1 MRSSRTAIAVCAL
14 VVLLGLTPVATAAYA
29 APRTVRVGVY
39 ENEPK
44 VFLDD
49 SGEPAGIFIEL
60 LEAIAEDEGWE
71 LEYVPGTW
79 DEGLSRL
86 SSGEIDLM
94 PDVAYTPERDR
105 QYDFNSHRVAESW
118 SYVYM
123 TDGRGVD
130 GISELEGMSIA
141 VLSGSVQEGSLAQIT
156 EGFGIDVDIVPA
168 DSLRGVFEL
177 ASTGDADAA
186 VANHFFGDYAAAEY
200 GLEKT
205 PIVFGGSSL
214 HYAVRQGV
222 DGELLAAI
230 DEHLIQWIDQPGSV
244 YYTTLAHFAGDGGEA
259 RMLRTTLRWLVGV
272 AFALLLAVLV
282 ILVSQWQVNVRTR
295 DLRSAQSE
303 LERYRGQ
310 LEGLVHERTAQL
322 EQANEELASINHSKS
337 QFLAFMSHE
346 FRNELNSILG
356 FAHLML
362 ADPDKL
368 DAVQFKQARYIHSSA
383 EHLHSLINDVL
394 DLARAESGAMS
405 VSCDV
410 FEVSALVRDLL
421 GSFSVAAAERGN
433 QLRAEL
439 PQAPILIDTDEGI
452 VRQILINLV
461 GNAIKFTSDG
471 VITVGAA
478 PDKSGVAIEVRDT
491 GRGITPEEMEHLF
504 DEFWQSVE
512 VRRRAGVG
520 TGLGLSICMN
530 LATLLGGRIEVES
543 TPGVGSTFRLS
554 IPECAVPDA
563 GIE

>member
-1 MRSSRTAIAVCAL
+1 V
-14 VVLLGLTPVATAAYA
+14 
-29 APRTVRVGVY
+29 
-39 ENEPK
+39 
-44 VFLDD
+44 
-49 SGEPAGIFIEL
+49 
-60 LEAIAEDEGWE
+60 
-71 LEYVPGTW
+71 
-79 DEGLSRL
+79 
-86 SSGEIDLM
+86 
-94 PDVAYTPERDR
+94 
-105 QYDFNSHRVAESW
+105 
-118 SYVYM
+118 
-123 TDGRGVD
+123 
-130 GISELEGMSIA
+130 
-141 VLSGSVQEGSLAQIT
+141 
-156 EGFGIDVDIVPA
+156 
-168 DSLRGVFEL
+168 
-177 ASTGDADAA
+177 
-186 VANHFFGDYAAAEY
+186 
-200 GLEKT
+200 
-205 PIVFGGSSL
+205 
-214 HYAVRQGV
+214 
-222 DGELLAAI
+222 
-230 DEHLIQWIDQPGSV
+230 
-244 YYTTLAHFAGDGGEA
+244 
-259 RMLRTTLRWLVGV
+259 
-272 AFALLLAVLV
+272 
-282 ILVSQWQVNVRTR
+282 
-295 DLRSAQSE
+295 
-303 LERYRGQ
+303 
-310 LEGLVHERTAQL
+310 
-322 EQANEELASINHSKS
+322 
-337 QFLAFMSHE
+337 
-346 FRNELNSILG
+346 LNSILG

-530 LATLLGGRIEVES
+530 LAALLGGSIEVES